1 MSLFYRRMGR
11 CVIMIPERVPDGS
24 GGYTTTWNEG
34 ESFMASVIR
43 DTSSEA
49 RIAEAAGVVESYTVS
64 VLRSTQLKYHDVFKR
79 LTDGKVF
86 RVTSDNGGMKAP
98 EFASINM
105 AQSTAEAWRLT

>member
-1 MSLFYRRMGR
+1 MSLVYRMMER
-11 CVIMIPERVPDGS
+11 CVFIVPERTTDGS
-24 GGYTTTWNEG
+24 GGFTTTWKEG

-64 VLRSTQLKYHDVFKR
+64 VLRSTHLKYHDVFKR

-86 RVTSDNGGMKAP
+86 RVTSDSNEKKSPVGAN
-98 EFASINM
+98 INM
-105 AQSTAEAWRLT
+105 AQSTAELWRLT